1 MLDFNFEVHPTQME
15 VLKDHHR
22 FKTLVCGR
30 RWGKDH
36 LISINLLIECFS
48 KISPRGQKLYAWLNP
63 VYNPQG
69 KESFRIFRQF
79 AESGKLIAKD
89 GVIRTPPME
98 VTLINGDRITFF
110 SADQPDNLRSGQYD
124 GIIINEAGLIGALA
138 ELWEGPIAAMLIDR
152 AGWAWLSGTPKGK
165 NAFHKMYLRGL
176 PRQTPE
182 GAVNLWKS
190 FRFSTYDNPYIPV
203 EELDRLKIELPED
216 MFNQEFMAE
225 FLDTGGMVF
234 KGLSAMRQR
243 SQGHKLKPQAANCR
257 IGIDIGRHS
266 DWTVLL
272 ALDENN
278 AVVGFERFKDLP
290 WHTMLMRIKNFL
302 TRFRGKMIMDI
313 AGPGEVLYEA
323 LAGQGVPMTGVKFNN
338 ERKAFMTQNL
348 ASLIESGACHV
359 PPPIIGAEA
368 HVDLTFLWQE
378 LEAFTYDILP
388 TGKVRYS
395 APMGMYDDCVTAL
408 MLAASEMPPMV
419 VMDDGLWTRGLEAR
433 LNDIREPGEASDAYD
448 DSEDETLVGDDPLA

>member
-1 MLDFNFEVHPTQME
+1 MLDFRFEVHPTQME
-15 VLKDHHR
+15 VLNDKHR

-36 LISINLLIECFS
+36 LISINLLIESFS

-124 GIIINEAGLIGALA
+124 GIIINEAGLMNSLM

-152 AGWAWLSGTPKGK
+152 QGWAWLSGTPKGK

-176 PRQTPE
+176 SDQTS
-182 GAVNLWKS
+182 GGKVNMWKS
-190 FRFSTYDNPYIPV
+190 FRYSTYDNPYIPV
-203 EELDRLKIELPED
+203 EELDRLKLELPED
-216 MFNQEFMAE
+216 MFSQEFLAE

-234 KGLSAMRQR
+234 KGLSHMRMR
-243 SQGHKLKPQAANCR
+243 SQDHKLKPQAANCR

-266 DWTVLL
+266 DWTVLV
-272 ALDENN
+272 ALNENN
-278 AVVGFERFKDLP
+278 CVVGFERFKDLP
-290 WHTMLMRIKNFL
+290 WSTLLMRIKNFL
-302 TRFRGKMIMDI
+302 TKFRGKMVMDI

-323 LAGQGVPMTGVKFNN
+323 LQGQGIPMTGVKFNN
-338 ERKAFMTQNL
+338 ERKAFMTQNV
-348 ASLIESGACHV
+348 ASLIESGALHI
-359 PPPIIGAEA
+359 PPPVHGVEA
-368 HVDLTFLWQE
+368 HVDLTFLWTE

-395 APMGMYDDCVTAL
+395 APMGMFDDCVTAL
-408 MLAASEMPPMV
+408 MLAASELPPMV
-419 VMDDGLWTRGLEAR
+419 VPEDGLYTKGLDAR
-433 LNDIREPGEASDAYD
+433 MNDVREPGETYDAYD
-448 DSEDETLVGDDPLA
+448 DSSSEELADDPLA

>member
-1 MLDFNFEVHPTQME
+1 MLDFNFEVHPTQMT
-15 VLKDHHR
+15 VLQDQHR

-48 KISPRGQKLYAWLNP
+48 KISPRGNKLYAWLNP

-124 GIIINEAGLIGALA
+124 GIIINEAGLIAGLTD
-138 ELWEGPIAAMLIDR
+138 LWEGPIAAMLIDR

-176 PRQTPE
+176 HDQTMAGGLP
-182 GAVNLWKS
+182 NMWKS

-203 EELDRLKIELPED
+203 EELDRLKLELPED
-216 MFNQEFMAE
+216 IFNQEFMAE

-234 KGLSAMRQR
+234 KGLSAMRAR
-243 SQGHKLKPQAANCR
+243 SQQCALKPQAANCR
-257 IGIDIGRHS
+257 VGVDIGRHS

-272 ALDENN
+272 ALDENSF
-278 AVVGFERFKDLP
+278 VVGFERFKDLP
-290 WHTMLMRIKNFL
+290 WSVMLMRIKQFL
-302 TRFRGKMIMDI
+302 TKYRGKMIMDI

-323 LAGQGVPMTGVKFNN
+323 LQGQGIPMTGVKFTN

-348 ASLIESGACHV
+348 ASLIESGACHI
-359 PPPIIGAEA
+359 PPPVIGVEA
-368 HVDLTFLWQE
+368 VRDLTFLWQE

-408 MLAASEMPPMV
+408 MLAASELPPMV
-419 VMDDGLWTRGLEAR
+419 VPEDGLWTRDLDRR

-448 DSEDETLVGDDPLA
+448 DDGDTMVSDDPLA

>member
-1 MLDFNFEVHPTQME
+1 
-15 VLKDHHR
+15 
-22 FKTLVCGR
+22 
-30 RWGKDH
+30 
-36 LISINLLIECFS
+36 LIECFS
-48 KISPRGQKLYAWLNP
+48 KISPRGPKLYAWLNP

-124 GIIINEAGLIGALA
+124 GIIINEAGLIAALMD
-138 ELWEGPIAAMLIDR
+138 LWEGPIAAMLIDR

-165 NAFHKMYLRGL
+165 NALHKMYLRGL
-176 PRQTPE
+176 TEKTSDGQ
-182 GAVNLWKS
+182 ANLWKS

-203 EELDRLKIELPED
+203 EELERLKIELPED

-234 KGLSAMRQR
+234 KGLTAMRAR
-243 SQGHKLKPQAANCR
+243 SQSCKLKPQAANCR

-278 AVVGFERFKDLP
+278 FVVGFERFKDLP
-290 WHTMLMRIKNFL
+290 WPTTLMRIKNFL
-302 TRFRGKMIMDI
+302 TRYRGKMIMDI

-323 LAGQGVPMTGVKFNN
+323 LAGQGIPMTGVKFTN

-368 HVDLTFLWQE
+368 HLDLTFLWHE

-408 MLAASEMPPMV
+408 MLAASELPPMV
-419 VMDDGLWTRGLEAR
+419 VMDDGLWTKGLDAR
-433 LNDIREPGEASDAYD
+433 LNDVREPGETTEGY
-448 DSEDETLVGDDPLA
+448 ETDEEMADDPLA

>member
-1 MLDFNFEVHPTQME
+1 
-15 VLKDHHR
+15 
-22 FKTLVCGR
+22 
-30 RWGKDH
+30 
-36 LISINLLIECFS
+36 
-48 KISPRGQKLYAWLNP
+48 
-63 VYNPQG
+63 
-69 KESFRIFRQF
+69 
-79 AESGKLIAKD
+79 
-89 GVIRTPPME
+89 
-98 VTLINGDRITFF
+98 
-110 SADQPDNLRSGQYD
+110 
-124 GIIINEAGLIGALA
+124 
-138 ELWEGPIAAMLIDR
+138 
-152 AGWAWLSGTPKGK
+152 
-165 NAFHKMYLRGL
+165 
-176 PRQTPE
+176 
-182 GAVNLWKS
+182 
-190 FRFSTYDNPYIPV
+190 
-203 EELDRLKIELPED
+203 

-234 KGLSAMRQR
+234 KGLSAMRTR

-323 LAGQGVPMTGVKFNN
+323 LAGQGIPMTGVKFNN

-368 HVDLTFLWQE
+368 HLDLTFLWQE

-433 LNDIREPGEASDAYD
+433 LNDVREPGETTEAYD
-448 DSEDETLVGDDPLA
+448 DDGETLTDDPLG